1 MYVRNC
7 SNQSLHIFCFQMQNN
22 CFELSV
28 TRLEFCHK
36 FTSSWLGKNSSY
48 LFKNISRILVFWIQT
63 TFMNCFNNMSFCS
76 GLPAWSAFHLFE
88 DERTHLLNQ
97 TNKKKRLSNYFW
109 SGGEKKVSKDVPGF
123 TCNWWVCLSNENV
136 WFWWGLQLV
145 QPGRSKTLYGLH
157 GLQPGQK
164 NGARSA
170 PVPGVTSVGVCSI
183 SAGEM
188 RFILSQGCL
197 EEAERL
203 HCSGTSF

>member
-1 MYVRNC
+1 MSEIVATSHFIFFALKCKIAVLSWVWQGWNFVTNLQVLDLERIA
-7 SNQSLHIFCFQMQNN
+7 HI
-22 CFELSV
+22 
-28 TRLEFCHK
+28 
-36 FTSSWLGKNSSY
+36 Y
-48 LFKNISRILVFWIQT
+48 FKNISRILVFWIQT

-76 GLPAWSAFHLFE
+76 GVPAWSAFHLFE
-88 DERTHLLNQ
+88 DERTHLLKQ
-97 TNKKKRLSNYFW
+97 ANKKKRLSNYFW

-136 WFWWGLQLV
+136 WVWWGLQLV

-188 RFILSQGCL
+188 RFIPSQGCL